1 MSDVENSETNRANI
15 MRVLGA
21 QRPLVLAA
29 HAAARAM
36 CRLTLKSMSKQLL
49 PQRTL
54 LSSACRRYVWTPLLL
69 RWARKVAAARSRG
82 AVRAPALPAWPISQF
97 HWHFHLAALSGSDR
111 ERREARTTVVT
122 GLNSPSADRIAGT
135 GYCRRGGPT
144 GTIAGA
150 RSISAYP
157 QAASIGRVR
166 FAAAAQGAEADSW
179 KASPA
184 LATERTSYK
193 LRWIERAPVHA
204 RFLLRGE
211 ADSRRVELP
220 RAPKAQLF
228 LTHRLRQPGA
238 QSFGRTR
245 VVGRNASPDTL
256 LTSTSMAPPSSI
268 KTPAAMAST
277 KRSIYAL
284 VQVGTKGFL
293 PQTRSQAART
303 FLRSKHEHP
312 AAHAFDSSRPSA
324 VGRQPSEQTWRTRNP
339 AATATHFSKHT
350 AATPTASCIAMRR
363 SVNLVWRASPTSSA
377 PSGDTPRFGTTSA
390 AGAPSTRSTQAFA
403 QVSTTSSHTSDNT
416 VVRATALDPV
426 LADRL
431 ADDVIRRI
439 DRRARIERERRG
451 L

>member
-1 MSDVENSETNRANI
+1 MSDVENSETNGANI

-184 LATERTSYK
+184 LATERTSCN
-193 LRWIERAPVHA
+193 LRWSERASAHA
-204 RFLLRGE
+204 RLLRGE
-211 ADSRRVELP
+211 ADSHRVELP
-220 RAPKAQLF
+220 HAPQAQLF
-228 LTHRLRQPGA
+228 LTRRLRQPGA

-245 VVGRNASPDTL
+245 VASRNASRDTL
-256 LTSTSMAPPSSI
+256 LTSRSMAPPSSI
-268 KTPAAMAST
+268 KAPAVMASS
-277 KRSIYAL
+277 KRSIYTL
-284 VQVGTKGFL
+284 VQVGTEGFL
-293 PQTRSQAART
+293 PPTRSQATRT

-324 VGRQPSEQTWRTRNP
+324 VGRQPSGQTWRTRNP
-339 AATATHFSKHT
+339 AATATYFSKHT
-350 AATPTASCIAMRR
+350 AATPTASSIAMRR
-363 SVNLVWRASPTSSA
+363 PVDFVWRASPASSA

-403 QVSTTSSHTSDNT
+403 QVPTTSSHTSDNA
-416 VVRATALDPV
+416 VVRATVLDPV
-426 LADRL
+426 LANRL
-431 ADDVIRRI
+431 ADEVIRRI